1 MKLAVVALC
10 ALALAGCTGSVAE
23 VPESWISIIENEAV
37 KPPAPPAECTPSADP
52 KWRVPPETGELAS
65 DTARREHANKTAFRE
80 MAQRRRICAAG
91 LVAQTEGK

>member
-1 MKLAVVALC
+1 MKFFIVALG
-10 ALALAGCTGSVAE
+10 ALALAGCTGSAAE

-37 KPPAPPAECTPSADP
+37 KPPAPPAECALAADP
-52 KWRVPPETGELAS
+52 KWRVPPETGELAA
-65 DTARREHANKTAFRE
+65 DTARREHANKSAFRE